1 MTDSAPT
8 PVPEFNAEEV
18 RQKKTLCGILALVLP
33 GLAIHKFLLGYTST
47 GIIQIVV
54 TIVTC
59 GLAAIISIIE
69 GIMYLMKSDQE
80 FYDTYIANKKE
91 WF

>member
-8 PVPEFNAEEV
+8 PVPEFNEEEV
-18 RQKKTLCGILALVLP
+18 RQKKLMCGIFGILLG

-47 GIIQIVV
+47 GIIQIIISV
-54 TIVTC
+54 VTC
-59 GLAAIISIIE
+59 GLGGLIGLIE
-69 GIMYLMKSDQE
+69 GIMYLMKSERE